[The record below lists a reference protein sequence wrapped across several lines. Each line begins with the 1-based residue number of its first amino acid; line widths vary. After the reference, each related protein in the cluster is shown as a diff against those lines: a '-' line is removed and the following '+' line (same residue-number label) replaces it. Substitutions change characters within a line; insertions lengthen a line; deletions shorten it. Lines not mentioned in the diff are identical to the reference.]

1 MFTSIKGVWGFM
13 GVSLALV
20 ALYLVLSNGTSA
32 QGVISS
38 LSSGASTFFKTLQ
51 ARA

>member
-1 MFTSIKGVWGFM
+1 MFTSIRGVWGFL

-32 QGVISS
+32 SGVISS
-38 LSSGASTFFKTLQ
+38 LSAGTSNFYKTLQ